1 MVGVNPQTFSVQ
13 TDQNYYFVIRLISGI
28 LDSLVLVVDSVFI
41 FVCLLNWQLWNWES
55 AGHQI
60 SNKGQWML
68 HCLTDGSFSGQ

>member
-41 FVCLLNWQLWNWES
+41 FVCLLN
-55 AGHQI
+55 
-60 SNKGQWML
+60 
-68 HCLTDGSFSGQ
+68 